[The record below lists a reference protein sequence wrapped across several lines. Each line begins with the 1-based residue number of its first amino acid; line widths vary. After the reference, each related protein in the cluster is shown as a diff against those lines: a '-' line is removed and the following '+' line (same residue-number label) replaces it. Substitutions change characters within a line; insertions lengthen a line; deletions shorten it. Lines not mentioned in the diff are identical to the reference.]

1 MRQLL
6 KTYRN
11 TLQHTR
17 YAVQKLNATADAR
30 ILINQRMDYLRLA
43 FGSG

>member
-6 KTYRN
+6 KYYKG
-11 TLQHTR
+11 TLRYTR
-17 YAVQKLNATADAR
+17 YALQKLNATANAR
-30 ILINQRMDYLRLA
+30 ILINQRTSHLQLA

>member
-6 KTYRN
+6 KYYKDM
-11 TLQHTR
+11 LQYTR
-17 YAVQKLNATADAR
+17 YAVQKLNATANAR
-30 ILINQRMDYLRLA
+30 ILINQKTNHLQLA